1 MKTEQL
7 KALMA
12 LCRLTQQDLAGYM
25 NCSEP
30 MIQKVIASPGKF
42 PRMSKQVYELLT
54 DLAED
59 NGYMIVIA
67 A

>member
-12 LCRLTQQDLAGYM
+12 LCRLTQQDLAGRM

-30 MIQKVIASPGKF
+30 MIQKVIANPSKF
-42 PRMSKQVYELLT
+42 PRMSKEVYSLLT
-54 DLAED
+54 DMAE
-59 NGYMIVIA
+59 NFGYMIVA